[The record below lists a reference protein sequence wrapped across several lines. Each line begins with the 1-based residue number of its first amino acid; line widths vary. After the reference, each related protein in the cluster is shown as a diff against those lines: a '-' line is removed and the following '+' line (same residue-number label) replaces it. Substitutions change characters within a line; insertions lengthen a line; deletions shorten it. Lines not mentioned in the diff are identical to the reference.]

1 MNERLQ
7 VAYETIGAS
16 SYMTV
21 TCPPDMEP
29 VHYQMEMVLSNEIR
43 KLLPVSRQTVNGET
57 ILYYNITSRISLAGI
72 LEKRKLARKEL
83 LKLLDGVIQAV
94 QDAGEFRLPEKG
106 IMFHPEAIFVN
117 PADCDP
123 AFVFLPVPETEG
135 WGIRDLLTELIMND
149 RIEMS
154 NGDLVQILL
163 QEINSSQFSVEK
175 LEKSLKPYQMRSRER
190 PASAMSSG
198 SMERPS
204 GLQSVPVTPGAAPMA
219 GGQAAFR
226 SQSAPAVP
234 QPVPVAAAD
243 PVSAPIPEPDRTP
256 PASSGR
262 REPGKPSGAGK
273 KAEKKSGKK
282 SEKSRETDEG
292 FDAEKAKK
300 KFLLPQ
306 AVIMV
311 AAAASI
317 SFGLFTDEAGNLVM
331 NNILAFVI
339 LLAVTEVI
347 LYREAYVN
355 GKKQAEKKKQ
365 GSGRKKAP
373 GKQEKRPEFKPVPSA
388 PSAPQTPMEP
398 PSRPVPAAPSVPFSG
413 SQESMAPYQ
422 RENIMAKRLGS
433 IPEEPVYQPEY
444 NPAPPVFTGAEDTDM
459 GDETEVWGG
468 AMEQGQQ
475 AYLEYYDNGRL
486 NRIPVDPVNGTV
498 IGRLQNQV
506 DFAVKS
512 PRVGK
517 IHARFFCQDGGY
529 FVVDINSKNGTYING
544 SRSRIESNVPYPLQD
559 GDRIMVADCEFTIR
573 CMGQ

>member
-190 PASAMSSG
+190 PASAMPSG
-198 SMERPS
+198 SMECPS

-219 GGQAAFR
+219 GGQLHSIPSQHRR
-226 SQSAPAVP
+226 SRSLCLWQRQILCPPPYRSRTGRPRPHQAVG
-234 QPVPVAAAD
+234 
-243 PVSAPIPEPDRTP
+243 SL
-256 PASSGR
+256 GNR
-262 REPGKPSGAGK
+262 REPGRRQK
-273 KAEKKSGKK
+273 KRAERSQKRPGRQTRALTRKRRKKS
-282 SEKSRETDEG
+282 SSFPRP
-292 FDAEKAKK
+292 
-300 KFLLPQ
+300 LL
-306 AVIMV
+306 
-311 AAAASI
+311 
-317 SFGLFTDEAGNLVM
+317 
-331 NNILAFVI
+331 
-339 LLAVTEVI
+339 
-347 LYREAYVN
+347 
-355 GKKQAEKKKQ
+355 
-365 GSGRKKAP
+365 
-373 GKQEKRPEFKPVPSA
+373 
-388 PSAPQTPMEP
+388 
-398 PSRPVPAAPSVPFSG
+398 
-413 SQESMAPYQ
+413 
-422 RENIMAKRLGS
+422 
-433 IPEEPVYQPEY
+433 
-444 NPAPPVFTGAEDTDM
+444 
-459 GDETEVWGG
+459 W
-468 AMEQGQQ
+468 
-475 AYLEYYDNGRL
+475 
-486 NRIPVDPVNGTV
+486 
-498 IGRLQNQV
+498 
-506 DFAVKS
+506 
-512 PRVGK
+512 
-517 IHARFFCQDGGY
+517 
-529 FVVDINSKNGTYING
+529 
-544 SRSRIESNVPYPLQD
+544 
-559 GDRIMVADCEFTIR
+559 
-573 CMGQ
+573 

>member
-190 PASAMSSG
+190 PASAMPSG
-198 SMERPS
+198 SMECPS

-219 GGQAAFR
+219 GGQAAFH

-262 REPGKPSGAGK
+262 REPDR
-273 KAEKKSGKK
+273 KS
-282 SEKSRETDEG
+282 
-292 FDAEKAKK
+292 
-300 KFLLPQ
+300 
-306 AVIMV
+306 
-311 AAAASI
+311 
-317 SFGLFTDEAGNLVM
+317 
-331 NNILAFVI
+331 
-339 LLAVTEVI
+339 
-347 LYREAYVN
+347 
-355 GKKQAEKKKQ
+355 
-365 GSGRKKAP
+365 
-373 GKQEKRPEFKPVPSA
+373 
-388 PSAPQTPMEP
+388 
-398 PSRPVPAAPSVPFSG
+398 
-413 SQESMAPYQ
+413 
-422 RENIMAKRLGS
+422 
-433 IPEEPVYQPEY
+433 
-444 NPAPPVFTGAEDTDM
+444 
-459 GDETEVWGG
+459 
-468 AMEQGQQ
+468 
-475 AYLEYYDNGRL
+475 
-486 NRIPVDPVNGTV
+486 
-498 IGRLQNQV
+498 
-506 DFAVKS
+506 
-512 PRVGK
+512 
-517 IHARFFCQDGGY
+517 
-529 FVVDINSKNGTYING
+529 VV
-544 SRSRIESNVPYPLQD
+544 
-559 GDRIMVADCEFTIR
+559 
-573 CMGQ
+573 